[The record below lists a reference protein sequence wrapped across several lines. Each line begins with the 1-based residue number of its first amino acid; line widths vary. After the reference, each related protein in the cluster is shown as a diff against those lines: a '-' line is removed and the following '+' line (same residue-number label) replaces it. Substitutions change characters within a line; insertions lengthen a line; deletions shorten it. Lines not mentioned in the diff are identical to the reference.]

1 MTSNARTSEAS
12 PPTSATPAKRSPL
25 AFFALVVALS
35 APFAILGSVT
45 KLQLMPGIPIS
56 ALGFV
61 VPATAAAILSYR
73 EEGRA
78 GVHALLK
85 RSLEFKI
92 IFSRVWL
99 LPVLLLMPS
108 VALVTYVIMRAAQIP
123 HPAPHFPLPASLLLF
138 VAFLVAALGEE
149 MGWSGYAIDPMQQ
162 RWPALQASVLLGVF
176 WAAWHIIAM
185 VQTGQ
190 SAPWIAWGCLDMVA
204 TRVIMVWIYNNTRRT
219 VLAVVFFH
227 AIANLTFKSV
237 FPGGSYE
244 SERIISVL
252 LTAIAVV
259 VTVVWGSRTLTR
271 SDNAS
276 ARSPRFSTT
285 M

>member
-1 MTSNARTSEAS
+1 MTSSARTLGVTPRAS
-12 PPTSATPAKRSPL
+12 AASAPRSPL
-25 AFFALVVALS
+25 AFFALVVVLS
-35 APFAILGSVT
+35 APFAILGSIT
-45 KLQLMPGIPIS
+45 RLQLMPGIPIS

-73 EEGRA
+73 ESGGA
-78 GVHALLK
+78 GVRALLK

-99 LPVLLLMPS
+99 VPVLLLMPF
-108 VALVTYVIMRAAQIP
+108 VALVTYLIMRAADIP
-123 HPAPHFPLPASLLLF
+123 HPTPHFPLPASLILF
-138 VAFLVAALGEE
+138 AVFVIAALGEE
-149 MGWSGYAIDPMQQ
+149 MGWSGYAIDPMQA
-162 RWPALQASVLLGVF
+162 RWPALQASLLLGAF

-190 SAPWIAWGCLDMVA
+190 SAPWIAWGCLDMLA

-219 VLAVVFFH
+219 VLAAAFFH

-252 LTAIAVV
+252 LTVMAVV
-259 VTVVWGSRTLTR
+259 VTVVWGPRRLTR
-271 SDNAS
+271 DGDA
-276 ARSPRFSTT
+276 
-285 M
+285 

>member
-1 MTSNARTSEAS
+1 MTSSARSSTVSPLTSDSIAR
-12 PPTSATPAKRSPL
+12 RSPL
-25 AFFALVVALS
+25 AFFVLVTALS
-35 APFAILGSVT
+35 VPFAILGSVT
-45 KLQLMPGIPIS
+45 PLQLMPGIPIS

-61 VPATAAAILSYR
+61 CPATAAAILSYR
-73 EEGRA
+73 ESGRA
-78 GVHALLK
+78 GVFALLK

-99 LPVLLLMPS
+99 LPVLLLMPC
-108 VALVTYVIMRAAQIP
+108 VALATYFIMRAANIP
-123 HPAPHFPLPASLLLF
+123 HPTPHFPLPASILLF
-138 VAFLVAALGEE
+138 AAFLVAALGEE
-149 MGWSGYAIDPMQQ
+149 IGWSGYAIDPMQA
-162 RWPALQASVLLGVF
+162 RWSALQASVLLGLF

-227 AIANLTFKSV
+227 AIANLSFKSV

-244 SERIISVL
+244 SERIISVM
-252 LTAIAVV
+252 LTVIAVI
-259 VTVVWGSRTLTR
+259 VTVVWRADTFRRTL
-271 SDNAS
+271 S
-276 ARSPRFSTT
+276 
-285 M
+285 